1 MHTET
6 PKLLLLIN
14 LQKQWIM
21 STIKVPDNQFEAET
35 EDNFTK
41 STWRLMTIDPVK
53 IAAFTRTSSL
63 HNVCVLCSSEMWRGK
78 GSTIVRR

>member
-6 PKLLLLIN
+6 PKLLLLIK

-41 STWRLMTIDPVK
+41 STWPLMTFDPVK
-53 IAAFTRTSSL
+53 ITAFTRTSSL
-63 HNVCVLCSSEMWRGK
+63 HNVCVCVKCGGGRGAQ
-78 GSTIVRR
+78 